1 MEEWVAVAER
11 VAANQLAPI
20 LFAGALLWM
29 IWKAGKWIG
38 RTVVEPAAKSH
49 IDLLDSV
56 RDVNEKNSD
65 TQAKQACTME
75 HIATGQRTQT
85 ELLGNMADAQKTQTM
100 LLRDLA
106 RKREGEGR
114 GV

>member
-1 MEEWVAVAER
+1 MDDWVSVAER

-29 IWKAGKWIG
+29 VWKAGKWIG

-49 IDLLDSV
+49 INLLDSV
-56 RDVNEKNSD
+56 RDVNEKNSE
-65 TQAKQACTME
+65 TQAKQASTME
-75 HIATGQRTQT
+75 HIAAGQQTQT
-85 ELLGNMADAQKTQTM
+85 ELLGSMAEAQKVQTE

-106 RKREGEGR
+106 QKRESP